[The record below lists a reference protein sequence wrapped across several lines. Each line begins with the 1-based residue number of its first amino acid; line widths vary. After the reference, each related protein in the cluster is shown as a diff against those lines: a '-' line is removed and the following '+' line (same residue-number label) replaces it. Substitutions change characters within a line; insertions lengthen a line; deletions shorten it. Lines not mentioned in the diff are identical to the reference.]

1 VNRQTKR
8 MLQRQGQ
15 LGADGAPAPRRAPVS
30 APTGR
35 RPPEAQR
42 PNAAKRFAQYLRE
55 VRAELGKV
63 LWPKRP
69 DVVNYSMVVLS
80 TLVLL
85 ALLIFGL
92 NYLYARGVLFLFHK
106 P

>member
-1 VNRQTKR
+1 MNRQTKR

-15 LGADGAPAPRRAPVS
+15 LGADGAPAARRAPT
-30 APTGR
+30 TGGTSR
-35 RPPEAQR
+35 RPPDAER
-42 PNAAKRFAQYLRE
+42 GSVGKRFVQYMRE
-55 VRAELGKV
+55 VRTELSKV

-69 DVVNYSMVVLS
+69 EVVNYSTVVLT

-92 NYLYARGVLFLFHK
+92 NYFFARGVHFLFQG
-106 P
+106 